1 MPSTDPYGADH
12 RRRRAQELEAAY
24 NTPCPRCGRPMLRGQ
39 RLDFGHSEDLAFN
52 GDSKA
57 DRMEHA
63 AYQDCPEGGNRSAGG
78 RLGRMIQELRPSR
91 KW

>member
-1 MPSTDPYGADH
+1 
-12 RRRRAQELEAAY
+12 
-24 NTPCPRCGRPMLRGQ
+24 MLRGQ
-39 RLDFGHSEDLAFN
+39 RLDFGHSEDRAFN
-52 GDSKA
+52 PDSKA

-63 AYQDCPEGGNRSAGG
+63 DWQDCPEGGNKAAGG

>member
-1 MPSTDPYGADH
+1 
-12 RRRRAQELEAAY
+12 
-24 NTPCPRCGRPMLRGQ
+24 MLRGQ

-63 AYQDCPEGGNRSAGG
+63 DKQDCPEGGNRAAGG
-78 RLGRMIQELRPSR
+78 RLGRMIQDLRPSR